1 VRALLLQRPVRAD
14 AVRRRAYFV
23 DLLTSF
29 ANSAKLTRY
38 EFEESVMPCT
48 EDETVAAHADPT
60 THALEVSHALAFRTG
75 LGASLFA
82 PSHADINVGDVQA
95 FARAAFAKDNVAFLG
110 TGLTEDALG
119 RLVQGAVSSLSGSAS
134 LPETPTK
141 YFGGE
146 TRVAAGIRGVQT
158 AFVGFGVAGAPS
170 PALAAL
176 AAHLSPS
183 PAVKWGAG
191 TGALVGAVPAG
202 AALAPV
208 YLPYSDGTLFGVLVQ
223 GARGALVR
231 DAASAAV
238 AAMRAAAELSADDAK
253 KAVAKARF
261 AAAAAVDARAGYVA
275 TLGPRLLA
283 QGKDASALDA
293 LAAFDGLDA
302 SAVASAA
309 QSLLK
314 AKPTFVVVGD
324 VNELP
329 YADEV
334 GL

>member
-1 VRALLLQRPVRAD
+1 
-14 AVRRRAYFV
+14 
-23 DLLTSF
+23 
-29 ANSAKLTRY
+29 
-38 EFEESVMPCT
+38 MPCT

-60 THALEVSHALAFRTG
+60 THALEVAHALAFRTG

-82 PSHADINVGDVQA
+82 PSHANINVGDVQA

-119 RLVQGAVSSLSGSAS
+119 SLVQGALGSLAGSAS
-134 LPETPTK
+134 LPGAPTK

-146 TRVAAGIRGVQT
+146 TRVAASGAQT

-238 AAMRAAAELSADDAK
+238 AAMRAAAELGADDAK

-261 AAAAAVDARAGYVA
+261 AAAAAVDGRAGYVA
-275 TLGPRLLA
+275 ELGPRLLA

-293 LAAFDGLDA
+293 LAAFDKLDA